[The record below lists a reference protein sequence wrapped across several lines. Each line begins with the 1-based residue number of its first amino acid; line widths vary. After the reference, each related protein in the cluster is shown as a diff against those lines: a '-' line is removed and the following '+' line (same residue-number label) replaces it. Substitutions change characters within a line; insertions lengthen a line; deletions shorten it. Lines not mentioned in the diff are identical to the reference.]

1 MIRTLLDSGPLVAF
15 FDRQDG
21 RHVWAYEQMGF
32 LQPPLLTCEPV
43 LTEACFLLQR
53 GTGHPAVVLQALQQG
68 TLQVAFE
75 LAKEGAALQTLMRRY
90 TDVPM
95 SLADACLVRLSELHQ
110 DSRVFTLD
118 KDFTRYRRHGRQI
131 IPLLAPPWIN

>member
-1 MIRTLLDSGPLVAF
+1 MTRTLLDSGPLVAF
-15 FDRQDG
+15 FDRKDG
-21 RHVWAYEQMGF
+21 RHPWASDQMGV

-43 LTEACFLLQR
+43 LTETCFLLQR
-53 GTGHPAVVLQALQQG
+53 GTGNPALVLRALQQG
-68 TLQVAFE
+68 TLQVAFDLE
-75 LAKEGAALQTLMRRY
+75 TEAAALETLMRRY

-118 KDFTRYRRHGRQI
+118 RHFARY
-131 IPLLAPPWIN
+131 